1 MLMVIQPM
9 KTLESGHAADWRANF
24 ALMDDV
30 VCGRIIF
37 CILLAYVAYVCYS
50 PCLYLYYRVLCKLPY
65 TVLGATHKVCHAVLG
80 FFRPPSPP
88 PPFLKKHHN
97 SFNPIPRQTVY
108 HKKFYIR
115 ICTQCEKSFRPHVR
129 RGKKNWFRPPQ
140 RVYVFGINTAK
151 GFNALTYSLF

>member
-1 MLMVIQPM
+1 M

-88 PPFLKKHHN
+88 PLFKKTSQFFQPHPAAN
-97 SFNPIPRQTVY
+97 SKQYITKNFILEFARSA
-108 HKKFYIR
+108 KK
-115 ICTQCEKSFRPHVR
+115 KFRPHVR
-129 RGKKNWFRPPQ
+129 RSKKNWFRPP
-140 RVYVFGINTAK
+140 
-151 GFNALTYSLF
+151 